1 VIAGFQ
7 HVGTIRLPRIGRPAF
22 DGAVWHWR
30 PVSTFR
36 GEQGLRAHLQVIG
49 DGNEVIEPETGVD
62 LDARNRIGHDQHD
75 VGNAIDGGIADCE
88 FAFGPD
94 FNNSHGES
102 PAQSVKATPRGQAG
116 ASEGEAA

>member
-1 VIAGFQ
+1 MADFQ
-7 HVGTIRLPRIGRPAF
+7 HVCTIRLLGPNSRPPV
-22 DGAVWHWR
+22 DAVIWR
-30 PVSTFR
+30 WPVSTFR